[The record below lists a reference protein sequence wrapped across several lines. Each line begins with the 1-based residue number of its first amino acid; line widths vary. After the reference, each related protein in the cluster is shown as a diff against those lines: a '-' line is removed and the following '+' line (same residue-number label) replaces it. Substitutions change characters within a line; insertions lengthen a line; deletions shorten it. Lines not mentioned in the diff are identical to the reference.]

1 MRRIWIVGAS
11 SGIGLSL
18 TQSLLQEGY
27 LVVASS
33 RTAEQSDELTSLK
46 KQFGNQLQRLNID
59 VTQTDGLAAKI
70 DQAWAFFGGLDIWFY
85 NAGTYQPMSF
95 DAFDYASFNSMNAVN
110 YLGFVALMVAMK
122 NRVIQT
128 PEIKMRWLWN
138 ISIASQ
144 VGLPYGG
151 AYSAPKAALLNLAES
166 IQPEL
171 EAYGVTLQV
180 INHGFVKTRLT
191 DKNQFEMPGLMMPD
205 EAANK
210 IVQMIHHKGKSFEVT
225 FPKKVTVFLKLLKI
239 LPYRW
244 VFFITRGLLK

>member
-18 TQSLLQEGY
+18 TQLLLQKGY

-33 RTAEQSDELTSLK
+33 RTAEQSGELAVLK
-46 KQFGNQLQRLNID
+46 KQFEGQLQRLNVD
-59 VTQTDGLAAKI
+59 VTQTDDLAAKT
-70 DQAWAFFGGLDIWFY
+70 DQAWSFFGGLDIWFY
-85 NAGTYQPMSF
+85 NAGAYQTMSF
-95 DAFDYASFNSMNAVN
+95 DAFDYASFETMNAVN
-110 YLGFVALMVAMK
+110 YLGCVALMVTLK
-122 NRVIQT
+122 KRVIQS
-128 PEIKMRWLWN
+128 PGIQMRWIWN

-171 EAYGVTLQV
+171 NAYGMTLQV

-205 EAANK
+205 EAADK

-225 FPKKVTVFLKLLKI
+225 FPKKVTVFLKILKI

-244 VFFITRGLLK
+244 VFFITKGLLK

>member
-1 MRRIWIVGAS
+1 MKRIWIVGAS

-33 RTAEQSDELTSLK
+33 RTAEESGDLTSLK
-46 KQFGNQLQRLNID
+46 KQFGNQLQRLNVD
-59 VTQTDGLAAKI
+59 VTQPESLAVKT
-70 DQAWAFFGGLDIWFY
+70 DQAWSFFGGLDIWFY
-85 NAGTYQPMSF
+85 NAGAYQPMSF
-95 DAFDYASFNSMNAVN
+95 EDFDYELFEAMNAVN
-110 YLGFVALMVAMK
+110 YLGCVALMVSMK
-122 NRVIQT
+122 KRVIQT
-128 PEIKMRWLWN
+128 PGFQMRWIWN

-171 EAYGVTLQV
+171 KVNGVTLQV

-191 DKNQFEMPGLMMPD
+191 DKNQFDMPGLMMPE
-205 EAANK
+205 EASDK
-210 IVQMIHHKGKSFEVT
+210 ISHWICQSDQQFEMT
-225 FPKKVTVFLKLLKI
+225 FPKRVTWFIKLLKI

-244 VFFITRGLLK
+244 VFSITRGLLR

>member
-33 RTAEQSDELTSLK
+33 RTAEQSDELVLLK
-46 KQFGNQLQRLNID
+46 KQFGDQLQRLNVD
-59 VTQTDGLAAKI
+59 VTKTDDLAAKT
-70 DQAWAFFGGLDIWFY
+70 DQAWSFFGGLDIWFY
-85 NAGTYQPMSF
+85 NAGAYQPMSF
-95 DAFDYASFNSMNAVN
+95 DAFDYASFEAMNAVN
-110 YLGFVALMVAMK
+110 YLGCVALMVALK
-122 NRVIQT
+122 KRVIQSSG
-128 PEIKMRWLWN
+128 IQMRWIWN
-138 ISIASQ
+138 VSIASQ
-144 VGLPYGG
+144 IGLPYGG

-171 EAYGVTLQV
+171 NAYGVTLQV

-191 DKNQFEMPGLMMPD
+191 DKNHFEMPGLMMPD
-205 EAANK
+205 EAADK
-210 IVQMIHHKGKSFEVT
+210 IVQLIYRNDKQFEES
-225 FPKKVTVFLKLLKI
+225 FPKKVTLFLKLLKI

-244 VFFITRGLLK
+244 VFFITKGLLK